1 MNFYSDA
8 KLIVAHSIFRI
19 NGSWIVVPW
28 TIVETFQQCIIFFP
42 LVVAVCVFF
51 FHALW
56 VFPCHFHFIFNTRE
70 MHDEWIVSESFF
82 EKYFSI
88 SHSSHSLARSF
99 SLEIWHFNKKKNTE
113 TNITIRIEVFN
124 MQVLEWKWRL
134 GRREIESH
142 RRSSMHVENKN

>member
-56 VFPCHFHFIFNTRE
+56 VFPCHFHFFSTLAKCMMNELLARVFLKNIFQLVIHRT
-70 MHDEWIVSESFF
+70 HLPVH
-82 EKYFSI
+82 
-88 SHSSHSLARSF
+88 SHSKFGIST
-99 SLEIWHFNKKKNTE
+99 KKNTE